1 MDMDMAMAATLRP
14 AELQPEFFISSIN
27 ENCEKNG
34 DWYDKNGRVMGK
46 LCPLSGKPIRKSGE
60 KVTGSVLTDSGNS
73 ILMSDGFC
81 YNKTAL
87 ITYIKTEIGKGI
99 RLDSIKSPMTQILFP
114 EAEIMQ
120 FQTSGLMNFTNI
132 IDNTTNYNRTNE
144 LFFYDFIQ
152 PEFYFSF
159 DNPNNNLMAQNI
171 LFLWHVNQHVNNLGA
186 TDNIEFAKY
195 TIIQNYLIFF
205 NNNKNRDV
213 LEPFFSASQMFMPFF
228 RFKKSIEYFLDP
240 SVTINYPND
249 FELIWNNNLFFNT
262 SCRAI
267 LNRIGTQTLLPEQHT
282 SSSDPLRSGT
292 IRDFNLIATPHSN
305 TNSSQ
310 VARWIDL
317 IDRFNQEK
325 INFRR
330 TSVTLTPSL
339 GGSIKFP
346 LRYLPQKL
354 TKKDKKKQIKMLLKS
369 KKMYKQNKYYTRKNV
384 SSYKSKKSKH
394 ILNASKIY
402 GIKNIAL
409 SKELAQKTGCKLSA
423 LKKIVK
429 KGEGAYYSSGSR
441 PNQTSQSW
449 GLARLASSLTSG
461 KAAAVDYDII
471 KDGCDHNKKAFILAN
486 KAKQKYGY
494 GHSKTRKVV
503 V

>member
-1 MDMDMAMAATLRP
+1 MAALTI
-14 AELQPEFFISSIN
+14 ADLQPSFYISSIT
-27 ENCEKNG
+27 ENCARNG
-34 DWYDKNGRVMGK
+34 NWYDKNGGVKGK

-60 KVTGSVLTDSGNS
+60 KVTRSVLTDSGDS
-73 ILMSDGFC
+73 ILMPDGYC
-81 YNKTAL
+81 YNRTAL
-87 ITYIKTEIGKGI
+87 ITYIKSEIGKGI
-99 RLDSIKSPMTQILFP
+99 RVDNIKSPMTQTPFP
-114 EAEIMQ
+114 QAEIRR
-120 FQTSGLMNFTNI
+120 FHDSGLMNFDNI
-132 IDNTTNYNRTNE
+132 FDNATTYNSTNE
-144 LFFYDFIQ
+144 LFYYDFIQ
-152 PEFYFSF
+152 AGFYFSF
-159 DNPNNNLMAQNI
+159 NNSNNNLMAENI
-171 LFLWHVNQHVNNLGA
+171 LFLWHVNQHVEKLGA
-186 TDNIEFAKY
+186 TDNIHFVKC
-195 TIIQNYLIFF
+195 IIVQNYLNFF
-205 NNNKNRDV
+205 NANKNRDV
-213 LEPFFSASQMFMPFF
+213 LEPFFSASQMFMPFVT
-228 RFKKSIEYFLDP
+228 FKKSIEYFLQP
-240 SVTINYPND
+240 LIEIEYND
-249 FELIWNNNLFFNT
+249 DFVLNWNNNLFFNPR
-262 SCRAI
+262 CREI
-267 LNRIGTQTLLPEQHT
+267 LNRIGTQTLLPERYT
-282 SSSDPLRSGT
+282 SSSDPSRSGT
-292 IRDFNLIATPHSN
+292 IRTSDAVLFNHGN

-310 VARWIDL
+310 VVAWDQLIAHFKRQKIDFE
-317 IDRFNQEK
+317 RP
-325 INFRR
+325 
-330 TSVTLTPSL
+330 SVALRPSI

-409 SKELAQKTGCKLSA
+409 GKELAQKTGCKLSA

-494 GHSKTRKVV
+494 GHSKTRKATVTL
-503 V
+503 

>member
-1 MDMDMAMAATLRP
+1 MAALTI
-14 AELQPEFFISSIN
+14 ADLQPSFYISSIT
-27 ENCEKNG
+27 ENCARNG
-34 DWYDKNGRVMGK
+34 NWYDKNGRVIGK

-60 KVTGSVLTDSGNS
+60 RVTGSVLTDSGDS
-73 ILMSDGFC
+73 ILMPDGYC
-81 YNKTAL
+81 YNRTAL
-87 ITYIKTEIGKGI
+87 ITYIKSEIGKGI

-114 EAEIMQ
+114 EAEIIK
-120 FQTSGLMNFTNI
+120 FHTSGLMNFNNI
-132 IDNTTNYNRTNE
+132 FDNSTTYNRTNE
-144 LFFYDFIQ
+144 LFYYDFIQ
-152 PEFYFSF
+152 AGFYFSF
-159 DNPNNNLMAQNI
+159 NNSNNNLMAQNI
-171 LFLWHVNQHVNNLGA
+171 LFLWHVNQHVEKLGA
-186 TDNIEFAKY
+186 TDNIGFVKY
-195 TIIQNYLIFF
+195 IIIQNYVAFF
-205 NNNKNRDV
+205 NANKDRDV
-213 LEPFFSASQMFMPFF
+213 LEPFFSASQMFMPFVT
-228 RFKKSIEYFLDP
+228 FKKPIEYFLNP

-249 FELIWNNNLFFNT
+249 DFVLNWNNNLFFNPR
-262 SCRAI
+262 CRAI
-267 LNRIGTQTLLPEQHT
+267 LERIGTQTLLPEQYT
-282 SSSDPLRSGT
+282 SSSDPSRSGT
-292 IRDFNLIATPHSN
+292 VRTSHAVLFNHGN

-310 VARWIDL
+310 GVAWNEL
-317 IDRFNQEK
+317 IDEFNRQKVVFEGS
-325 INFRR
+325 
-330 TSVTLTPSL
+330 SVALRPSI

-402 GIKNIAL
+402 GIKNIAIG
-409 SKELAQKTGCKLSA
+409 KELSQKTGCKLSA

-494 GHSKTRKVV
+494 GHSKTKKVV